1 MKQYDISPKVR
12 FFYIDKKKKRNKNM
26 LSYFFIFLHISSYFF
41 IFLHIRKYDFIFIDI
56 YSCSTWALLF
66 FLFFGAHCRFRR
78 GGRAFLPFFFIPA
91 AAPTANAA
99 APAHS
104 AVGLQPPPIRK
115 PPPTPSTWHWHQE
128 KWSFIR
134 KVRFKNWE
142 SPKTRNNLTLGSLR
156 KIGTVRKLEITW
168 LWGHFEFAVFSH
180 YSN

>member
-1 MKQYDISPKVR
+1 
-12 FFYIDKKKKRNKNM
+12 M

-104 AVGLQPPPIRK
+104 AVSLQPPPIRK

-128 KWSFIR
+128 KWSFIG

-156 KIGTVRKLEITW
+156 KIGTVRTTRNNLILVSLRICRFFPFFKQGLRHATKEEEDTS
-168 LWGHFEFAVFSH
+168 E
-180 YSN
+180 